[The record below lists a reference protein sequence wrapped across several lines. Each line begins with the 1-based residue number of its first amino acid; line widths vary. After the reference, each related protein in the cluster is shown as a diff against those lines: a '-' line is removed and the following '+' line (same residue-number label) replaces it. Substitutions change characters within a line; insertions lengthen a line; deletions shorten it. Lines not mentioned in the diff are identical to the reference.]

1 MTHAQLYLSVGVPAL
16 LILMATLVNVGYVVM
31 LNQRMTR
38 LEVKLDS
45 LIGKIVDVDNRVS
58 RIEDKLGIPRR

>member
-1 MTHAQLYLSVGVPAL
+1 MTDAQLYLSVGVPAL

-38 LEVKLDS
+38 LEGKLDS